1 MDFDFIIVGAGP
13 IGSYLAKSLAEEGF
27 SVGVFERKK
36 EVGEGVIC
44 SGIIGKDAYDK
55 FNLPGSAIIRKIS
68 SLKVFSPSLIE
79 LEYDKEKPFAYIAD
93 RKIFD
98 KELVKEAT
106 EEGVEIFQ
114 ESKVFDI
121 QKEKDRILIK
131 YSKNDREFTKS
142 ARCVIIASGTN
153 FALHKKIGFSAPE
166 NILWGNRVEAAGG
179 DEKGS
184 VEVYILSKPDLSS
197 FGWIIPMNGH
207 TRIGALSG
215 RSSREPLENLIYKS
229 NGRFNVSLDKVEK
242 APIACGNSKKI
253 AEERVITVGEAAGQ
267 VKTTTGGGI
276 YYGLIGASIA
286 REILLKAAKADDFS
300 VNTLKEYEKIW
311 VEKMG
316 DEIRNGIMVR
326 NVVSKITPKLVDNIF
341 DFLKKN
347 PSVKEELENR
357 FTFDYHQDLI
367 KSGIKFFLNKIP
379 NKFSSFTSLFK

>member
-13 IGSYLAKSLAEEGF
+13 VGSYLAKSLAEEGC

-68 SLKVFSPSLIE
+68 SMKLFSPSLIE
-79 LEYDKEKPFAYIAD
+79 LEYNKENPFAYIAD
-93 RKIFD
+93 RRVFD
-98 KELVKEAT
+98 KELVGEASR
-106 EEGVEIFQ
+106 EGAEIFL

-121 QKEKDRILIK
+121 NREKDGMLIK
-131 YSKNDREFTKS
+131 YSKNGQEFEKS
-142 ARCVIIASGTN
+142 ARCIIIASGTN
-153 FALHKKIGFSAPE
+153 FALHKKIGFSVPE
-166 NILWGNRVEAAGG
+166 NILWGNKVEAVGG
-179 DEKGS
+179 DGEGS

-197 FGWIIPMNGH
+197 FGWIIPLNGH
-207 TRIGALSG
+207 TRIGALS
-215 RSSREPLENLIYKS
+215 RKSSREPLESLIFKS
-229 NGRFNVSLDKVEK
+229 NGRFNVNMDKVEK

-253 AEERVITVGEAAGQ
+253 ADERVIAVGEAAGQ

-286 REILLKAAKADDFS
+286 REVLLKAVKTNNFS
-300 VNTLKEYEKIW
+300 VKAFKEYENIW
-311 VEKMG
+311 SDKMG
-316 DEIRNGIMVR
+316 NEIKNGIMVR
-326 NVVSKITPKLVDNIF
+326 NVASKTTPQLVDNVF

-347 PSVKEELENR
+347 PSIKEDLENR
-357 FTFDYHQDLI
+357 FSFDYHQDII

-379 NKFSSFTSLFK
+379 KKFFSFNSPVK

>member
-13 IGSYLAKSLAEEGF
+13 VGSFLAKSLAEEGC
-27 SVGVFERKK
+27 SVGVFDRKR

-55 FNLPGSAIIRKIS
+55 FNLPGKAIIRKIS

-79 LEYDKEKPFAYIAD
+79 LRYDKEEPFAYIAD

-98 KELVKEAT
+98 RELVGEASKA
-106 EEGVEIFQ
+106 GAEIFL
-114 ESKVFDI
+114 ESNVFNI
-121 QKEKDRILIK
+121 EKEKDRVLIK
-131 YSKNDREFTKS
+131 YSKNGGEFQKS
-142 ARCVIIASGTN
+142 ARCIIIASGTN
-153 FALHKKIGFSAPE
+153 FTLHRKIGFSSPE
-166 NILWGNRVEAAGG
+166 NILWGNRVEAIGG
-179 DEKGS
+179 DGNGS

-197 FGWIIPMNGH
+197 FGWIIPLSGH
-207 TRIGALSG
+207 TRIGALSAK
-215 RSSREPLENLIYKS
+215 SSRESLETLIYKS
-229 NGRFNVSLDKVEK
+229 NGRFNVDMDKVEK

-253 AEERVITVGEAAGQ
+253 SGERVIAVGEAAGQ

-286 REILLKAAKADDFS
+286 KEILLKAAKTDNFS
-300 VNTLKEYEKIW
+300 DNTLKEYERIW
-311 VEKMG
+311 AERMG

-326 NVVSKITPKLVDNIF
+326 NVASKINSQLVDNVF

-347 PSVKEELENR
+347 PSIKEDLESR
-357 FTFDYHQDLI
+357 FSFDYHQDII

-379 NKFSSFTSLFK
+379 KKFFSFNSPVK